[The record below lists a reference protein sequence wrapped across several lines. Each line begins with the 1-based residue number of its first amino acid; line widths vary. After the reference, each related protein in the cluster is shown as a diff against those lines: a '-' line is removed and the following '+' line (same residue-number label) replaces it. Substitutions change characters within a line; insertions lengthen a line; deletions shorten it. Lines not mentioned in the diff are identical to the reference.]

1 LWSVSLPCLFFKLC
15 FHCSQAVIE
24 PVTTVLLPQPP
35 KCWGSYRVRPG
46 WLSVSCL
53 WSVVSGPL
61 EFQASGHRWADYLFL
76 WFTFLLGLLPPRPSL
91 CCWEQSS
98 QQLPACALPRS
109 ILRSRMKPGVC
120 TLFGALSENKTQ
132 DLVLKVSID
141 LVQKTESKSMFKKNL
156 TKAPSVERRSNLP
169 T

>member
-1 LWSVSLPCLFFKLC
+1 
-15 FHCSQAVIE
+15 
-24 PVTTVLLPQPP
+24 
-35 KCWGSYRVRPG
+35 
-46 WLSVSCL
+46 
-53 WSVVSGPL
+53 
-61 EFQASGHRWADYLFL
+61 
-76 WFTFLLGLLPPRPSL
+76 
-91 CCWEQSS
+91 
-98 QQLPACALPRS
+98 
-109 ILRSRMKPGVC
+109 MKPGVC